1 MNKKTSRN
9 LIIIGLA
16 IIAIIAVLFVRS
28 RINVPIEEGPYT
40 GFLKPGQGAW
50 SETIFIDQD
59 NNVESLRKSIY
70 LGEKIIDNIP
80 AYGIEMELIVSNDKS
95 AITQIWLDEK
105 LNETVKIA
113 SKLKGKDEVVCIS
126 DSLMEALMPSFG
138 SSFDFLFPTV
148 KTPVKYGSG
157 NINNKYT
164 YGTFITETGKTIQIA
179 KFVDEN
185 NMEIWIS
192 SEVPFGIVKVA
203 DTKSNKI
210 ISYLRDFGLTG
221 AKPKISETEM
231 INCKKID
238 LPTLSE

>member
-16 IIAIIAVLFVRS
+16 MITIIAVLFVRS
-28 RINVPIEEGPYT
+28 RINVPIEEGLYT
-40 GFLKPGQGAW
+40 GFLKPEQGAW

-95 AITQIWLDEK
+95 AITQIWLDKES
-105 LNETVKIA
+105 NETVKIV
-113 SKLKGKDEVVCIS
+113 SKLKGKDEVICIS
-126 DSLMEALMPSFG
+126 DSLMEVLIPSFG

-148 KTPVKYGSG
+148 KTPVKYGSL
-157 NINNKYT
+157 NKYT
-164 YGTFITETGKTIQIA
+164 YGTFATETGKTIQVA

-210 ISYLRDFGLTG
+210 ISYLRDFGLAG

-238 LPTLSE
+238 IPTLPE